1 VLLLQPY
8 LEERGLPVSMKLDAI
23 YLKSNSKFS
32 QLLTVWANERNYTIL
47 EFSDKNDDADAGI
60 DGLVIFNENQEV
72 DRDLLEIREMFDNKQ
87 KPVHKIDING
97 TLMVGI
103 SNLDLWI
110 ERNRCKKV
118 LFIGADSLLGN
129 VNLERYLQNLN

>member
-1 VLLLQPY
+1 
-8 LEERGLPVSMKLDAI
+8 MKLDKI
-23 YLKSNSKFS
+23 FLKNNSRFS
-32 QLLTVWANERNYTIL
+32 QHLTTWASDRNHIL
-47 EFSDKNDDADAGI
+47 EEYSEKNEDSDDGI
-60 DGLVIFNENQEV
+60 DGLVIFTENQEMDKEV
-72 DRDLLEIREMFDNKQ
+72 SEIRSFFDNKQ

-118 LFIGADSLLGN
+118 LFIGSDSLLEN
-129 VNLERYLQNLN
+129 INLERYLTNLK

>member
-1 VLLLQPY
+1 
-8 LEERGLPVSMKLDAI
+8 MKLETI
-23 YLKSNSKFS
+23 FLKDNSKFS
-32 QLLTVWANERNYTIL
+32 QYLSNWINEMNYTSQ
-47 EFSDKNDDADAGI
+47 EYSSKNEDSDQGI

-72 DRDLLEIREMFDNKQ
+72 DRELAEIRAFFDKNQ

-118 LFIGADSLLGN
+118 LFIGSDTLMEN
-129 VNLERYLQNLN
+129 PNLERYLSNLK

>member
-1 VLLLQPY
+1 
-8 LEERGLPVSMKLDAI
+8 MKLDKI
-23 YLKSNSKFS
+23 YLKNSSGFS
-32 QLLTVWANERNYTIL
+32 QYLTEWANAKNYSL
-47 EFSDKNDDADAGI
+47 AEYSDKNEESDLGI

-72 DRDLLEIREMFDNKQ
+72 DREISDIRTIFDNHQ

-110 ERNRCKKV
+110 ERNGCKKV
-118 LFIGADSLLGN
+118 LFIGADSLVEN
-129 VNLERYLQNLN
+129 PNLERYLTNLK

>member
-1 VLLLQPY
+1 
-8 LEERGLPVSMKLDAI
+8 MKLETL
-23 YLKSNSKFS
+23 YLKHNSRFS
-32 QLLTVWANERNYTIL
+32 HYLTSWANERNYTID
-47 EFSDKNDDADAGI
+47 EFSDKNEDSDAGI
-60 DGLVIFNENQEV
+60 DGLVIFNQNQTLDKEIA
-72 DRDLLEIREMFDNKQ
+72 EIREVFDHKQ

-118 LFIGADSLLGN
+118 LFIGADSLLEN
-129 VNLERYLQNLN
+129 PNLERYLENIK